1 MCNDTINQHRSSK
14 VSTTLGFSSFV
25 LNVGRGHLYRHHRI
39 FPCPRCKVLFES
51 QEEVT
56 LHLGK
61 PEGCEFRE
69 SKQEDGVT
77 SEMVERL
84 RCKKK
89 TRKGQSE
96 EESWVEI
103 YQYIFPGES
112 VPSPCKS
119 NLLFANL
126 QVLRCHLIALG
137 YPNIVI
143 FSICI
148 THTSCRF

>member
-1 MCNDTINQHRSSK
+1 MCNDTIGQHRSSK
-14 VSTTLGFSSFV
+14 VRIASVFSSYV
-25 LNVGRGHLYRHHRI
+25 LNIGRGHLYRHHRI

-56 LHLGK
+56 LHIGK

-69 SKQEDGVT
+69 SKQEDGIT
-77 SEMVERL
+77 SEVVERL

-96 EESWVEI
+96 EESWAEI
-103 YQYIFPGES
+103 YQLIFPGED

-119 NLLFANL
+119 KGPLANF
-126 QVLRCHLIALG
+126 QVLRRQLITVG
-137 YPNIVI
+137 GPKIVI
-143 FSICI
+143 FSIYI
-148 THTSCRF
+148 AHTWYRF